1 MSCFFRYK
9 GERGFGAEG
18 QSGKDCVERGMRLH
32 RARIEPTPGPLATPP
47 APLTSPLA
55 APLRDALR
63 DVLNRGRRP
72 VSVLGAQLFLVYSYQ
87 ML

>member
-9 GERGFGAEG
+9 GERGSGAEG
-18 QSGKDCVERGMRLH
+18 QSGKDSAERGMRLH

-63 DVLNRGRRP
+63 DVLSRGRCP
-72 VSVLGAQLFLVYSYQ
+72 DLVWNAQLFMAYTIE

>member
-18 QSGKDCVERGMRLH
+18 QSGKDSAERGMRLH

-47 APLTSPLA
+47 EPLTSPLA

-63 DVLNRGRRP
+63 DVLSRGRCP
-72 VSVLGAQLFLVYSYQ
+72 VSVLDAQLFLAYDYHI
-87 ML
+87 L